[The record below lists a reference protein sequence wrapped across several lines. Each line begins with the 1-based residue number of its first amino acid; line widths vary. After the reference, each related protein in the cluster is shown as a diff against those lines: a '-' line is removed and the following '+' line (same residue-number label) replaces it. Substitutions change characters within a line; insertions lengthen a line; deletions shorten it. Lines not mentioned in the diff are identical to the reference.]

1 MASMTVSMPETLR
14 EWVQQRI
21 EAGQYASLSDYVR
34 DLIHQDQ
41 IRTMAERDAVREK
54 IAAGMASL
62 RAGEGVDGEAFLA
75 RLDAELAEM
84 GRQGR

>member
-21 EAGQYASLSDYVR
+21 EAGQYASLGDYVR

>member
-21 EAGQYASLSDYVR
+21 AAGQYASLSDYVR

>member
-14 EWVQQRI
+14 EWVQQRV

>member
-84 GRQGR
+84 GRQGS

>member
-75 RLDAELAEM
+75 RLGAELAEM

>member
-54 IAAGMASL
+54 IAEGMASL